1 MTLEKLIDHLGS
13 AFDDNVVPYLWSNE
27 EFTEY
32 LNQSIEEWCRL
43 TDANID
49 STTTAV
55 CQISITAGTK
65 SYALHESVLK
75 ILFAH
80 ISGEDTFL
88 EKMDTNY
95 MLQLWGTTALS
106 VAAADRDTPTYYSLD
121 YQAGYITLFPTPESS
136 GTLILT
142 VSRLPLVELEYVT
155 PNPPGTPGTDAEP
168 DIPPRYHRDML
179 AGVKYR
185 AFLKNDA
192 DTESLARAKTAEA
205 EWRKVIDKTIME
217 NSLYQ
222 YRPRA
227 VMPEYG
233 FI

>member
-1 MTLEKLIDHLGS
+1 MTLEQLISHLGT

-27 EFTEY
+27 ELTEY

-49 STTTAV
+49 SSTTAG
-55 CQISITAGTK
+55 CQISVVAGTK
-65 SYALHESVLK
+65 SYSLHDSILK
-75 ILFAH
+75 ILYAR

-95 MLQLWGTTALS
+95 MLALWGATALS
-106 VAAADRDTPTYYSLD
+106 TDADDRDTPTYYSLD
-121 YQAGYITLFPTPESS
+121 YQAGYITLFPTPVAN
-136 GTLILT
+136 GTLLMT
-142 VSRLPLVELEYVT
+142 VSRLPLTELSYVT
-155 PNPPGTPGTDAEP
+155 PSLPGTPGTGAEP

-179 AGVKYR
+179 AGVRYR

-192 DTESLARAKTAEA
+192 DTESLARAKVALA
-205 EWRKVIDKTIME
+205 DWNKVLDKSILE

-227 VMPEYG
+227 ITPEYG

>member
-1 MTLEKLIDHLGS
+1 MTLEKLIEHLGT

-27 EFTEY
+27 ELTEY
-32 LNQSIEEWCRL
+32 LNMSIEEWCRL

-49 STTTAV
+49 SATTAV
-55 CQISITAGTK
+55 CQVSITAGTK
-65 SYALHESVLK
+65 SYALHDSILK

-80 ISGEDTFL
+80 ISGESAFL

-95 MLQLWGTTALS
+95 IFQLWGPDALS
-106 VAAADRDTPTYYSLD
+106 TAADDRDTPTYYSLD
-121 YQAGYITLFPTPESS
+121 YRAGYITLWPTPVAN
-136 GTLILT
+136 GTLLLT
-142 VSRLPLVELEYVT
+142 VSRLPLTELAYVT
-155 PNPPGTPGTDAEP
+155 PNLPGTPGTGAEP

-185 AFLKNDA
+185 AYLKNDA
-192 DTESLARAKTAEA
+192 DTESLARAKVAEA
-205 EWRKVIDKTIME
+205 EWKKVIDKTIVE

-227 VMPEYG
+227 IMPEYG